1 MTEQTETQQE
11 NPAAKTAEEINQVS
25 GVPAQ
30 APFKVFATQEEYQ
43 QYFDKILGQRLK
55 SARKKSEKMEGR
67 EKVLQPIS
75 STSPNRNE
83 REAGIAAS
91 LAQETAKLAER
102 DNALYGG
109 IDAETLAADK
119 KFLTLLSHGFSVKE
133 AYDALHLEEISRKL
147 AERANRQ
154 AISNIMARGIRPQE
168 NAAFSS
174 AAGAYT
180 TNVSDMSSEEI
191 DAVLDRA
198 RRGESITF

>member
-1 MTEQTETQQE
+1 MTELTKTQQE
-11 NPAAKTAEEINQVS
+11 NPAAKSAEEINQVG
-25 GVPAQ
+25 GVPART
-30 APFKVFATQEEYQ
+30 PFKVFATQEEYQ
-43 QYFDKILGQRLK
+43 QYFDKLLGQRLK
-55 SARKKSEKMEGR
+55 SARKKSEKMEEM
-67 EKVLQPIS
+67 EKMLQL
-75 STSPNRNE
+75 TSGTFPNLNE
-83 REAGIAAS
+83 RENGITAS
-91 LAQETAKLAER
+91 LAQETAKLAEK
-102 DNALYGG
+102 DNVLYGG

-133 AYDALHLEEISRKL
+133 AYDALHLEEISQKL
-147 AERANRQ
+147 AERADRQ
-154 AISNIMARGIRPQE
+154 AISNILARGMRPQE